1 MYNENRRSPEVEPQ
15 RMPHLMGTGENE
27 QFHTLSE
34 KLLSLKRVKALHR
47 WALKISF
54 IHLVSYEG
62 VTFSCVENHTEF

>member
-34 KLLSLKRVKALHR
+34 KLLK
-47 WALKISF
+47 
-54 IHLVSYEG
+54 
-62 VTFSCVENHTEF
+62 